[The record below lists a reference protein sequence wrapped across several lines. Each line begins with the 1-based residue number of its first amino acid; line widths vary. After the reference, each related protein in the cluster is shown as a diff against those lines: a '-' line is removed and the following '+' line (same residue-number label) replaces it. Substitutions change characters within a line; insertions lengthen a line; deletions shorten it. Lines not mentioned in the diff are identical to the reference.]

1 MIFMQKTGCS
11 ILIPPRP
18 QPDTVVAIFLLKTCG
33 KEKFPGIEHAVVA
46 VRPTLPPG
54 DTFDKLITQNIV
66 ALDLGGG
73 ALDHHGKDH
82 CTTEL
87 VAQYLGVD
95 KDPSLARLIAYA
107 RRDDREGKGT
117 LSTDAIDRA
126 FGLSGLIASLNKL
139 HTGNP
144 DLVVSSVLPL
154 LEAHYVSA
162 RQHHVELPQE
172 VAQKKKEGNYEERPV
187 SQKGKKL
194 LMVCVVSDKPSMP
207 TYLCSQQGPHADIVV
222 QKMEATNH
230 VCILSRQERK
240 IDLSKIAALIRM
252 REAELSGATLPE
264 EEAYLEQTG
273 RIKEIANWYFDPAT
287 NSILNGGAHNRDV
300 AESRI
305 PWEELKNI
313 VHVGLQ
319 IGGK

>member
-11 ILIPPRP
+11 ILIPTRP
-18 QPDTVVAIFLLKTCG
+18 QPDTVVAIFLLKSFG

-54 DTFDKLITQNIV
+54 DTFETLLKQNIV
-66 ALDLGGG
+66 AIDLGGG

-95 KDPSLARLIAYA
+95 KDPSLA
-107 RRDDREGKGT
+107 
-117 LSTDAIDRA
+117 
-126 FGLSGLIASLNKL
+126 GLIASLNKL

-207 TYLCSQQGPHADIVV
+207 TYLRSQQGPHADIVV

-240 IDLSKIAALIRM
+240 IDLSKIAGPGRPPNRRQVTTPPVWRRRGRLP
-252 REAELSGATLPE
+252 GAS
-264 EEAYLEQTG
+264 AQ
-273 RIKEIANWYFDPAT
+273 
-287 NSILNGGAHNRDV
+287 
-300 AESRI
+300 
-305 PWEELKNI
+305 
-313 VHVGLQ
+313 
-319 IGGK
+319 